1 MKKSEFLRE
10 LRISLEGRIGDDEL
24 ESILMDYDEI
34 FETGKDDNKT
44 EDEISDMIGSPALV
58 ARNIL
63 DEWPENTGAKTAN
76 ESEYPAAPLGKRV
89 VAFVIDCILSLIPLV
104 LLLFFRAPRILL
116 LSVLPI
122 MLYNPIVPVFIIMG
136 LSDIRSQPGVIYT
149 YAEPGM
155 NIIHIVLILL
165 SFVFLWLYGSLSMV
179 MLKDRTIGMRLMNIK
194 VIKRDGSN
202 MRPLDAFIRQFAGKV
217 LLAGLTWNISY
228 IVSFFWAV
236 FSNTHDTIHDKLTR
250 TLVVEDL

>member
-1 MKKSEFLRE
+1 M
-10 LRISLEGRIGDDEL
+10 
-24 ESILMDYDEI
+24 
-34 FETGKDDNKT
+34 
-44 EDEISDMIGSPALV
+44 
-58 ARNIL
+58 
-63 DEWPENTGAKTAN
+63 
-76 ESEYPAAPLGKRV
+76 
-89 VAFVIDCILSLIPLV
+89 
-104 LLLFFRAPRILL
+104 L

-217 LLAGLTWNISY
+217 LLAGLTWNIS
-228 IVSFFWAV
+228 
-236 FSNTHDTIHDKLTR
+236 
-250 TLVVEDL
+250 